1 MDIVQITSELRSMM
15 LPELKALLA
24 DQIPE
29 IKLMVV
35 SAVKEA
41 TDVLNEHVKDPRMKI
56 SAC

>member
-1 MDIVQITSELRSMM
+1 MANKRLVQIATELRSMT

-41 TDVLNEHVKDPRMKI
+41 TDALT
-56 SAC
+56 